1 MTSRPSISG
10 TPIVANFDVKI
21 YQMLTSNTISIGK
34 TSAASVFKSVV
45 GCAMILTANGIVRKV
60 DPDSAMI

>member
-1 MTSRPSISG
+1 MPL
-10 TPIVANFDVKI
+10 TPVVANFDVKI
-21 YQMLTSNTISIGK
+21 YMMLTSAVVSLGK

-45 GCAMILTANGIVRKV
+45 GCVMILSANAVVRKI